1 MKSFFSSLR
10 ARPTT
15 SVSPDSA
22 QQSNINQSISSGV
35 AAIARRLGYIMRQ
48 LLDAETAQSSRFSEV
63 EDRIEAMI
71 TESARA
77 TQDMQSSMR
86 KAEEIRQQS
95 QHDFADAS
103 ATISNGL
110 IALEHSLADKLAK
123 VSEVVQVLER
133 TGKEM
138 ELIAI
143 NAAIQAARA
152 GEAGRTFSV
161 VAEHVRDLAKNTVK
175 NSHEVSQ
182 MLDFSDFQQQLIG
195 FGQSSAK
202 NVSYVDQATGEAFAK
217 VEDTFS
223 AIKTSL
229 DVLVDQGRV
238 IETIHMLDKGSYQQQ
253 RVMVDWAKQIV
264 DMLEK
269 SRDLDPAQLSDL
281 ITRIVRK
288 ESLNQKTQS
297 DRLQDIMRRG
307 VLRVAIE
314 PAFKGLSF
322 RLRSAEPLRGL
333 DVEYAT
339 AFAKYLGVRIE
350 FVEHPW
356 DQCVNL
362 LHLGQ
367 HRGEQEVDVVWSALP
382 PNASYHGVAYS
393 EAYTYMHYMLARRV
407 GDKQITD
414 IASLQGKI
422 LGCIND
428 PAAFATLEAAGLR
441 WSKHKRD
448 ERGTIRLANLIGYTD
463 QSIIHDALADC
474 KVDAFAVDQPIF
486 AWACYGKESPWH
498 GRIEM
503 IKGNIADTP
512 WYYAAAVADSPSSYH
527 LLKEIN
533 QFIEEFSYTEERQAL
548 EKRWQFFPVDG
559 DSSYRDEPGN
569 LKGET
574 ELQQDWLQINR
585 DNALLIENSH

>member
-1 MKSFFSSLR
+1 MLRALFTSLR
-10 ARPTT
+10 AKAGPRLTPTHGALPVP
-15 SVSPDSA
+15 S
-22 QQSNINQSISSGV
+22 QQLNSNQSIAWGV
-35 AAIARRLGYIMRQ
+35 AAIARRLGCIMRQ
-48 LLDAETAQSSRFSEV
+48 LLDAESAQSGRFSEV
-63 EDRIEAMI
+63 ENRVEAMI
-71 TESARA
+71 NESARA

-86 KAEEIRQQS
+86 QAEQIRQQS
-95 QHDFADAS
+95 QQNFTDAS
-103 ATISNGL
+103 VKISDGL
-110 IALEHSLADKLAK
+110 IGLEKSLADKLAK
-123 VSEVVQVLER
+123 VSEVVEVLER

-152 GEAGRTFSV
+152 GEAGRAFSV

-175 NSHEVSQ
+175 NSHEVAQ

-195 FGQSSAK
+195 FGQSSAQ
-202 NVSYVDQATGEAFAK
+202 NVSYVDQETSTAFTK
-217 VEDTFS
+217 VEHTFN
-223 AIKTSL
+223 SL
-229 DVLVDQGRV
+229 KSSLEVLVDQGRV

-253 RVMVDWAKQIV
+253 RVMVDWSKQIV

-269 SRDLDPAQLSDL
+269 GRDLNPAQLAEL
-281 ITRIVRK
+281 IAHTLRK
-288 ESLNQKTQS
+288 EGLNQTS
-297 DRLQDIMRRG
+297 NYDRLQDIMQRK

-322 RLRSAEPLRGL
+322 RMRASEPLRGL

-362 LHLGQ
+362 LHLGKQ
-367 HRGEQEVDVVWSALP
+367 RGEQEVDLVWSALP

-393 EAYTYMHYMLARRV
+393 EAYTYMHYMLVRRM
-407 GDKQITD
+407 GDTKISD
-414 IASLQGKI
+414 ISSLQGKI

-448 ERGTIRLANLIGYTD
+448 EHGTTRLANLISYTD
-463 QSIIHDALADC
+463 QSIIHDALADG

-486 AWACYGKESPWH
+486 AWACNGKESPWH

-503 IKGNIADTP
+503 IKGNIADNP

-533 QFIEEFSYTEERQAL
+533 QFIEKFADTQERQAL
-548 EKRWQFFPVDG
+548 EKRWQFFPVSG
-559 DSSYRDEPGN
+559 DASYSDEPGN
-569 LKGET
+569 LKGEA
-574 ELQQDWLQINR
+574 ELQQDWLQIN
-585 DNALLIENSH
+585 